1 MAKSEIKEQLTHINP
16 SVPDAFYRRL
26 LREDNL
32 SYLRE
37 NMNSII
43 GFEIDLNKSC
53 ALSGYALIAIK
64 KHSILAYRSDLH
76 EKKKLIIFP
85 SLEKLFDSSFELL
98 NLTVTKSLYNSYSF
112 KGKPLEHGQLKD
124 VVKDLTPAIEDVD
137 LPQNVSEKMMS
148 TMLQTKESLIL
159 EDRKNFGSSKV
170 DVIDSELVQ
179 RALNAKKS
187 STDSS
192 ETNKQS
198 IDATST
204 SNPSDTSIN
213 NDDMPQD
220 DMPQD
225 DIPQYDNPTV
235 YDMSGDIDIPI
246 DEEIGMP
253 MDGYIDDMPMD
264 EEIDTPMGYI
274 PFESDPDEESME
286 YQHLQS
292 TSNIQHAGPVE
303 VERSTDP
310 RIQELENSHFTSVQE
325 ISNKAIMLG
334 VPAHVSSQ
342 IVTSVLQKSS
352 DTEERIT
359 ILRLLYIRIFKEG
372 KFKV

>member
-170 DVIDSELVQ
+170 DVIDPELVQ
-179 RALNAKKS
+179 RALNSKKS

-213 NDDMPQD
+213 NDDIPK
-220 DMPQD
+220 D
-225 DIPQYDNPTV
+225 DIPP

-253 MDGYIDDMPMD
+253 MDEYMDDIPMD

-274 PFESDPDEESME
+274 PFESDPDDESME
-286 YQHLQS
+286 YQHVQS